1 MLLIVENDLTWAIKN
16 GEGGQGSMGG
26 VHLGSSTLENDMS
39 RKAWA
44 TLDWKVISILLV
56 LLLPRLILMASMATL
71 ISSQTLILSYI
82 LPRYLVDHKFKDHTP
97 EGNL

>member
-44 TLDWKVISILLV
+44 TLDWKATSTAVI
-56 LLLPRLILMASMATL
+56 A
-71 ISSQTLILSYI
+71 QTSFDGFNGYINFIPVPDTKLRTFYILSS
-82 LPRYLVDHKFKDHTP
+82 L
-97 EGNL
+97 

>member
-39 RKAWA
+39 RKA
-44 TLDWKVISILLV
+44 
-56 LLLPRLILMASMATL
+56 
-71 ISSQTLILSYI
+71 
-82 LPRYLVDHKFKDHTP
+82 
-97 EGNL
+97 